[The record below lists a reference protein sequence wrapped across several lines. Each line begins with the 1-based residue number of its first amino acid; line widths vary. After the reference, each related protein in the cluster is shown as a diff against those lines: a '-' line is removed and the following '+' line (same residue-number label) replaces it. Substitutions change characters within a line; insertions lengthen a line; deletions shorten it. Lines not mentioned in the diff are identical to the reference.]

1 MPEFDP
7 TTVPPF
13 PVVTLDLRD
22 DSSITVNGAPVD
34 IGMDEPPT
42 DAGIAAVAKIARDHG
57 LEAIRVR
64 ATSPDGT
71 HLMVVKADGTP
82 YDITPPDTA
91 AADSGK
97 RRRVVVGGA
106 AVLAMVLVAGGVGAV
121 VLTTGSEPAVVA
133 PTAAQPPGYLANLPV
148 LAPPGYGQKAAWS
161 VPVQSRSTPVLLE
174 DGRVV
179 VVDNDGNL
187 AILDGATGS
196 VTWRGNGGPTGQ
208 AGIHATTV
216 ENRPV
221 LATAG
226 STALTLWPLDTDDT
240 ARVPGTSVDIGASGE
255 VSYLGSAP
263 LVTLSDQ
270 TIALLTEDGVK
281 RVDVPVT
288 STAILATQDTAIA
301 ANAKS
306 WWTIPTAGEPVKNDL
321 PGPRGVDYDPTL
333 ITAADDTHL
342 ITVWPT
348 DDNATDLVNLI
359 DLETNTIVAAA
370 KVPSGT
376 VRDDT
381 APIHSTT
388 GTTLTLGGIFI
399 DYGEAPQIVAVDEV
413 VPAVIDGDT
422 IYGTQDREPVVARL
436 EGDSFEVT
444 PFTTLSTDDT
454 TVPAAVVAD
463 YAYVVAEKV
472 DSTLLYALGRED
484 ERDDR

>member
-22 DSSITVNGAPVD
+22 DSSITVNGTPVE

-42 DAGIAAVAKIARDHG
+42 DAGIAAVATIARANG

-71 HLMVVKADGTP
+71 HLMVVTANGTP

-91 AADSGK
+91 AADTTK
-97 RRRVVVGGA
+97 RRRLLIGGA
-106 AVLAMVLVAGGVGAV
+106 AILTMVVVSSGVAGVVLA
-121 VLTTGSEPAVVA
+121 TRTA
-133 PTAAQPPGYLANLPV
+133 PTPAATTAAPPPGYLSNLPV
-148 LAPPGYGQKAAWS
+148 LAPPGYAQKAAWS
-161 VPVQSRSTPVLLE
+161 LPVQSGSTPVLLE

-179 VVDNDGNL
+179 VVDGDGDL
-187 AILDGATGS
+187 AILDGADGS
-196 VTWRGNGGPTGQ
+196 VTWRGSGGPTGQ

-221 LATAG
+221 LATANT
-226 STALTLWPLDTDDT
+226 TALTLWPLDTGDD
-240 ARVPGTSVDIGASGE
+240 ARVPGTSVDLGASGD

-270 TIALLTEDGVK
+270 TVALLTEDGVQ

-288 STAILATQDTAIA
+288 STAILATQNTAIA
-301 ANAKS
+301 ANAKN
-306 WWTIPTAGEPVKNDL
+306 WWTIPTSGEPTKNDL
-321 PGPRGVDYDPTL
+321 PGPRGVDYEPTI

-348 DDNATDLVNLI
+348 GDSSTDLVNVI
-359 DLETNTIVAAA
+359 DLETNTIVVAAN
-370 KVPSGT
+370 VPGGT
-376 VRDDT
+376 VRNDT
-381 APIHSTT
+381 APIHAAT
-388 GTTLTLGGIFI
+388 GTTLTLGEIFI
-399 DYGEAPQIVAVDEV
+399 DYGTEPKIVSLDELT
-413 VPAVIDGDT
+413 PAVIDGDT
-422 IYGTQDREPVVARL
+422 IYGTEDREPVVARL
-436 EGDSFEVT
+436 DGDSVEVT

-454 TVPAAVVAD
+454 AVPVAATPD

-472 DSTLLYALGRED
+472 DSTLLYALPRED
-484 ERDDR
+484 EGDDR

>member
-1 MPEFDP
+1 
-7 TTVPPF
+7 
-13 PVVTLDLRD
+13 
-22 DSSITVNGAPVD
+22 
-34 IGMDEPPT
+34 
-42 DAGIAAVAKIARDHG
+42 
-57 LEAIRVR
+57 
-64 ATSPDGT
+64 
-71 HLMVVKADGTP
+71 
-82 YDITPPDTA
+82 
-91 AADSGK
+91 
-97 RRRVVVGGA
+97 
-106 AVLAMVLVAGGVGAV
+106 
-121 VLTTGSEPAVVA
+121 
-133 PTAAQPPGYLANLPV
+133 
-148 LAPPGYGQKAAWS
+148 
-161 VPVQSRSTPVLLE
+161 VLLE
-174 DGRVV
+174 GGRVV

-187 AILDGATGS
+187 AILDGADGS

-216 ENRPV
+216 ENRPM
-221 LATAG
+221 LSTAG
-226 STALTLWPLDTDDT
+226 STALTLWPLDTDDS
-240 ARVPGTSVDIGASGE
+240 ARVPGTSVDIGASSE

-306 WWTIPTAGEPVKNDL
+306 WWTIPTTGEPVKNDL

-348 DDNATDLVNLI
+348 DNNATDLVNLI

-381 APIHSTT
+381 EPIHSTT

-399 DYGEAPQIVAVDEV
+399 DYGEEPQIVAVDDV
-413 VPAVIDGDT
+413 VPTVIDGDT
-422 IYGTQDREPVVARL
+422 IYGTQDREPVVAHL

-484 ERDDR
+484 ERDDQ